1 MSNVFKVER
10 DFKRMAEKCAICKRK
25 VEVTFLNKIRGTFV
39 GKKAVCSECQSKYGK
54 GVHIKLR

>member
-1 MSNVFKVER
+1 
-10 DFKRMAEKCAICKRK
+10 MAEKCAICKRK